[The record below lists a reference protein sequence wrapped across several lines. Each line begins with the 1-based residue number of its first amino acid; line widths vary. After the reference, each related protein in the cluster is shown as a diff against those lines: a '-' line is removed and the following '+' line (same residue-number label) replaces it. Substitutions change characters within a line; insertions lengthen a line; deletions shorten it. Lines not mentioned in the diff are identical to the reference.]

1 MTCLSS
7 SGKINK
13 IANAKE
19 ITITIVAAYTTAMI
33 FMEGYRLHY
42 EPKND
47 QQGML
52 KLLNCLWSFH
62 SYDFYF
68 SYGNQ
73 RGGCVKQ

>member
-7 SGKINK
+7 LGEINK
-13 IANAKE
+13 MANAKE

-47 QQGML
+47 
-52 KLLNCLWSFH
+52 H
-62 SYDFYF
+62 
-68 SYGNQ
+68 
-73 RGGCVKQ
+73 

>member
-1 MTCLSS
+1 M
-7 SGKINK
+7 
-13 IANAKE
+13 ANAKE
-19 ITITIVAAYTTAMI
+19 ITITIVASYTTPMI

-42 EPKND
+42 EPKNE

-52 KLLNCLWSFH
+52 KLWSFH
-62 SYDFYF
+62 SYDFYY